1 VLWFSH
7 PGGGCQTTQKGLS
20 VMARYP
26 GAEAVYEVADLFRE
40 RCLEN
45 HRSLLWPDDE
55 IWTIE
60 NIESFWNSCILP
72 TKKTKDGNVFYW
84 DELIKEQPDQVKK
97 LGADASLFIRMY
109 DNTTKSKNKTDRI
122 FKVGPS
128 REFVPP
134 DSETWDLVEA
144 ALSHGIGDPTL
155 SLRFG
160 GQQTAIEYPTLL
172 ALRLFELQ
180 VDVRSYPA
188 VRHIAD
194 QILTELDG
202 HAPLF
207 RNISLHLLFPDE
219 IERIASNQH
228 RKKILGAFSAEVQLP
243 PDIDLDEGLLRIR
256 HHLLSEFKLADFD
269 FYDPQFKAL
278 WDPPKKLDKPVEE
291 TPINNPEGAPDTN
304 EDAPKADPISQ
315 LADAVY
321 LDKPFLHEVDDLLRS
336 RLQLIF
342 EGPPGSGKTFVAEKF
357 ARWFTGQSVDD
368 DIPLDEHVEIVQF
381 HQSYG
386 YEDFVQ
392 GIRPETN
399 SEGQLVYRVR
409 DGIFLDMVARALAN
423 PEDRFVL
430 IIDEINRGNLSR
442 IFGEL
447 LLLLEY
453 RGQRVRL
460 PYGSGDAA
468 YLTIP
473 ENLYLIG
480 TMNTADRS
488 LSQIDYALRRRFY
501 FVRFMPVENGRA
513 EVYENWL
520 ARNVGEN
527 ADRERL
533 RNIFVN
539 LNHGIR
545 RHLGTDDLQ
554 VGHSYFMQDG
564 IETDVVFDRVWRR
577 AVRPLL
583 EEYLHHHRRRDEILD
598 DLLAGMPGASGAEA
612 EASANPD
619 AVDPEDV

>member
-1 VLWFSH
+1 MVAVDVLAA
-7 PGGGCQTTQKGLS
+7 G
-20 VMARYP
+20 
-26 GAEAVYEVADLFRE
+26 
-40 RCLEN
+40 
-45 HRSLLWPDDE
+45 
-55 IWTIE
+55 
-60 NIESFWNSCILP
+60 
-72 TKKTKDGNVFYW
+72 
-84 DELIKEQPDQVKK
+84 
-97 LGADASLFIRMY
+97 SLF
-109 DNTTKSKNKTDRI
+109 
-122 FKVGPS
+122 
-128 REFVPP
+128 
-134 DSETWDLVEA
+134 
-144 ALSHGIGDPTL
+144 
-155 SLRFG
+155 
-160 GQQTAIEYPTLL
+160 
-172 ALRLFELQ
+172 
-180 VDVRSYPA
+180 PA
-188 VRHIAD
+188 VRQDTQERNFKVFLDDLALPKPDAEMWSLLQGIFSIEVPASHTHYKGGKLQNYLSWLFGLRTLIVFDLAQTDRETLVATMRQEVSTVPNEAVWDSLIWGMLHTMYPDQLVAVPGDAD
-194 QILTELDG
+194 RKLILRTFSSTLDG
-202 HAPLF
+202 KE
-207 RNISLHLLFPDE
+207 FPNDFAALDYL
-219 IERIASNQH
+219 RH
-228 RKKILGAFSAEVQLP
+228 TLP
-243 PDIDLDEGLLRIR
+243 QPSDEGP
-256 HHLLSEFKLADFD
+256 FD
-269 FYDPQFKAL
+269 FYYPELLEQWGLSKHRKRLNWLESIGA
-278 WDPPKKLDKPVEE
+278 WDSSGKGNDAEPERGATPPDE
-291 TPINNPEGAPDTN
+291 
-304 EDAPKADPISQ
+304 ADP
-315 LADAVY
+315 
-321 LDKPFLHEVDDLLRS
+321 LDSLMDQTHLSEEFIGDVKELLETKR
-336 RLQLIF
+336 QLIF
-342 EGPPGSGKTFVAEKF
+342 EGPPGSGKTYVAEKF

-409 DGIFLDMVARALAN
+409 DGIFLEMVERTLAN
-423 PEDRFVL
+423 PKDRLVL

-598 DLLAGMPGASGAEA
+598 DLLAVMPGASEVGAA
-612 EASANPD
+612 PSASPD
-619 AVDPEDV
+619 AVDPEHV